1 MTLPETDP
9 LRNSHGKMKFHDI
22 AREFRENQQAYMQ
35 EFLEHIENDF
45 DTNMAMTTIFEY
57 QSYVNSGIDE
67 SLFSREE
74 TKSLI
79 DLLKSWDEV
88 VAIFDFSLLED
99 TAIIPKEIEAL
110 AVARIEAKTAK
121 NWTEA
126 DKIRDELT

>member
-1 MTLPETDP
+1 
-9 LRNSHGKMKFHDI
+9 MKFHDI

-79 DLLKSWDEV
+79 DLLRSWDEV
-88 VAIFDFSLLED
+88 VAIFDLSLLESE
-99 TAIIPKEIEAL
+99 AIPEEIASL
-110 AVARIEAKTAK
+110 V
-121 NWTEA
+121 TERLSL
-126 DKIRDELT
+126 KLQKKY

>member
-1 MTLPETDP
+1 MKRLGRYLTTLPETDP

-79 DLLKSWDEV
+79 DLLRSWDEV
-88 VAIFDFSLLED
+88 VAIFDLSLLESE
-99 TAIIPKEIEAL
+99 AIPEEIASL
-110 AVARIEAKTAK
+110 V
-121 NWTEA
+121 TERLSL
-126 DKIRDELT
+126 KLQKKY